1 MNPTSGQTAYRLPW
15 LREYGEFMRTLWRII
30 AGLFRWSWRVL
41 NFIREFILNLFLIV
55 LILAGV
61 GIWLQLS
68 SASSSEPVQQGAL
81 KVDLSGV
88 LVDKPSVSNRLSRIS
103 RQLLGASSDRLQENS
118 LFDVVDAIRQAKSDK
133 NITGMVLDLRD
144 FAGGDQPSLQYVGK
158 ALREFRDAGKPI
170 FALGDS
176 YSQAQYYLASYATKV
191 YLSPQ
196 GTVDLHGFATNGLYY
211 KSLLDKL
218 KVSSHVFRVGT
229 YKSAVE
235 PFLRDDMSPE
245 ARDADGRWVG
255 QLWQNYLNTVSANR
269 QITPQ
274 QLFPGAAGIISGLQA
289 VQGDTAKYAL
299 DNKLVDVLD
308 SRAAADRELVKTFGW
323 DKASNDYRNVSIYDY
338 NVKQPTQQDGNIA
351 VILASGAI
359 MDGEESA
366 GNVGGDTT
374 AAQIRDARL
383 DDKIKAIV
391 LRVNS
396 PGGSVTASEA
406 IREELAAA
414 HDAGKPVVVSMGGM
428 AASGGYWISTPADY
442 IVAAP
447 STLTGS
453 IGIFGVINTV
463 ENSLSSIGV
472 HSDGVATSPLADVST
487 TKALPTEV
495 QQLMQLTIEN
505 GYRNFVG
512 LVAASRHKT
521 PQQIDA
527 IAQGHVWTGSDAK
540 ANGLVDAL
548 GDFDDAVAKAAELA
562 KVAKPELSWYQD
574 DPGMI
579 DLLLN
584 QMNASAQAVLPAALK
599 VWLPA
604 PVSEV
609 MGALQAQPGLMNNLN
624 DPQNRYAFCL
634 TCGNVR

>member
-1 MNPTSGQTAYRLPW
+1 
-15 LREYGEFMRTLWRII
+15 MRTLWRII

-41 NFIREFILNLFLIV
+41 NFIREFILNIFLIL
-55 LILAGV
+55 LIVVGV
-61 GIWLQLS
+61 GIWLQVSGSGGS
-68 SASSSEPVQQGAL
+68 SAPIQQGAL

-88 LVDKPSVSNRLSRIS
+88 LVDKPSVSNRLSKIG

-118 LFDVVDAIRQAKSDK
+118 LFDVVDAIRQAKDDS
-133 NITGMVLDLRD
+133 NIKGMVLDLRE

-158 ALREFRDAGKPI
+158 ALREFRDSGKPI
-170 FALGDS
+170 YSLGDS
-176 YSQAQYYLASYATKV
+176 YSQAQYYLASYATKI

-211 KSLLDKL
+211 KTLLEKL
-218 KVSSHVFRVGT
+218 KVTSHVFRVGT

-235 PFLRDDMSPE
+235 PFLRDDMSPA
-245 ARDADGRWVG
+245 ARDADSRWVG
-255 QLWQNYLNTVSANR
+255 QLWQNYLNTVAANR
-269 QITPQ
+269 QITPE
-274 QLFPGAAGIISGLQA
+274 QLFPGAAAIIAGLNA
-289 VQGDTAKYAL
+289 VKGDTAQYAL
-299 DNKLVDVLD
+299 DNKLVDALG
-308 SRAAADRELVKTFGW
+308 SRAAADQELVKTFGL
-323 DKASNDYRNVSIYDY
+323 DKQSNDYRSVSIYDY
-338 NVKQPTQQDGNIA
+338 SVKTTSTQQDGNIA
-351 VILASGAI
+351 VVMASGAI
-359 MDGEESA
+359 MDGEETP

-383 DDKIKAIV
+383 DPKIKAII

-414 HDAGKPVVVSMGGM
+414 QAAGKPIVVSMGGM
-428 AASGGYWISTPADY
+428 AASGGYWISTPASY
-442 IVAAP
+442 IVANP

-453 IGIFGVINTV
+453 IGIFGVINTL
-463 ENSLSSIGV
+463 ENSLDSIGV
-472 HSDGVATSPLADVST
+472 HTDGVATSPLADIST

-512 LVAASRHKT
+512 LVAKSRHKT
-521 PQQIDA
+521 PEQIDA

-548 GDFDDAVAKAAELA
+548 GDFDDAVKKAGELA
-562 KVAKPELSWYQD
+562 KVSKPQLSWYQD
-574 DPGMI
+574 DPSFLDMM
-579 DLLLN
+579 LS
-584 QMNASAQAVLPAALK
+584 QMNASVQAVLPDTLK
-599 VWLPA
+599 AWLPA
-604 PVSEV
+604 PMLDV
-609 MGALQAQPGLMNNLN
+609 MSAMKAQPGLFDKQN

-634 TCGNVR
+634 NCGEVR